1 MIETID
7 LHMGRRLRRRRLLLG
22 LTQQQLG
29 SATGVRF
36 QQVQKYE
43 CAANKMSAV
52 RLWTLAQ
59 ALEVPVTYFY
69 DGLPGGKE
77 TQTDPVGEHASP
89 DVLATKETHELV
101 EAYYRLDE
109 RPRRRLL
116 DLAKSL
122 KSEGVPA

>member
-1 MIETID
+1 MTETID

-52 RLWTLAQ
+52 RLWSLAK
-59 ALEVPVTYFY
+59 ALDVPVTYFY
-69 DGLPGGKE
+69 DGLPGGDDARPAPRPDHD
-77 TQTDPVGEHASP
+77 Q
-89 DVLATKETHELV
+89 DVLSNTETVELV
-101 EAYYRLDE
+101 DAYYRLDE

-122 KSEGVPA
+122 KSESAAA